1 MMQNDTAGGGLNE
14 SVMSGIDQEAGDGA
28 GGGSGGGTIAGAG
41 DPSGGAT
48 DGAGA
53 PADSLAARSG
63 DDIATE
69 AALLGTSDGSL
80 ADAARQ
86 GDGPKQPGVKT
97 EGGEG
102 LGGGAGM
109 GVGSGTPPPPG
120 ELGGGGP
127 LGQHGG
133 TGPAGTATSDRDA

>member
-1 MMQNDTAGGGLNE
+1 MMQNDTTGGGLNE
-14 SVMSGIDQEAGDGA
+14 AAMSGIDQESGGDA
-28 GGGSGGGTIAGAG
+28 GGGSGGGTTAGAG

-48 DGAGA
+48 DSAGA
-53 PADSLAARSG
+53 PADSLAARTG
-63 DDIATE
+63 NDIATD

-86 GDGPKQPGVKT
+86 GDGPPVPAAGPT
-97 EGGEG
+97 GGES
-102 LGGGAGM
+102 LGGDAGRN
-109 GVGSGTPPPPG
+109 VGSGTPPPHG

-133 TGPAGTATSDRDA
+133 PGPSGTAGPDGNA